1 MWFIFT
7 LVTILFWSGSDLFS
21 KMGSA
26 PDDKNSHWKMVL
38 AVGAG
43 LKNMELVQ
51 IHPLGDPQNGG
62 VATFVGNWLGV
73 EAVSY
78 THLDVYKRQLQQA
91 RR

>member
-38 AVGAG
+38 AVGAVMG
-43 LKNMELVQ
+43 LHLSL
-51 IHPLGDPQNGG
+51 IHILSPRSFQRSS
-62 VATFVGNWLGV
+62 
-73 EAVSY
+73 VSV
-78 THLDVYKRQLQQA
+78 TGS
-91 RR
+91 